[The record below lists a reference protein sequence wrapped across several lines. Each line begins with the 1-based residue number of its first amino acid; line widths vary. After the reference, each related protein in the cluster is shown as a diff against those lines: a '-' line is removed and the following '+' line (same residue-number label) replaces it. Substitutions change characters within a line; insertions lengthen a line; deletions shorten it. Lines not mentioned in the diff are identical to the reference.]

1 MRSSAVRLK
10 VFPCLETLKFDNLIP
25 SLFDILIP
33 SLFDMISFKRVS
45 IYGALKLNDYL
56 ELNINEESSA
66 TQKQDS
72 RNKTLDVWFVVMILG
87 CLTLGWLILA

>member
-25 SLFDILIP
+25 SLFD
-33 SLFDMISFKRVS
+33 MISFKRVL

-66 TQKQDS
+66 TKKQDS